1 MKIVL
6 DRARCTGLG
15 ICESI
20 ADAYFEIG
28 DDGTLILHKDDVDP
42 ADEAAIED
50 AVRQC
55 PTLALTVER

>member
-55 PTLALTVER
+55 PTLALSVER